1 MRGPEKEIRPE
12 ANGADSTKISGQ
24 AIYSQDSSG
33 PGQSSPDAPTWDEYV
48 GATVEAQVVGY
59 RLGYQHGLRDAAD
72 ELDAQV
78 LRDRAAAVV
87 LNAAKDMH
95 VVDLRR
101 PA

>member
-24 AIYSQDSSG
+24 AIYSQDSSA
-33 PGQSSPDAPTWDEYV
+33 PGHSSPDAPVWDDLV
-48 GATVEAQVVGY
+48 DAQVVGY
-59 RLGYQHGLRDAAD
+59 RLGFAHGLRAAAD

-87 LNAAKDMH
+87 LNAAKDLH
-95 VVDLRR
+95 VADLRR
-101 PA
+101 SA